1 MLCLRLN
8 PKFPFAR
15 MHSEESCAFRGR
27 VFGRNLMLN
36 FIMYPIV
43 ILFALLGAGSSVV
56 IVAYLFIVLAQKIK
70 NKVKYGASL
79 YD

>member
-1 MLCLRLN
+1 
-8 PKFPFAR
+8 
-15 MHSEESCAFRGR
+15 
-27 VFGRNLMLN
+27 MLN